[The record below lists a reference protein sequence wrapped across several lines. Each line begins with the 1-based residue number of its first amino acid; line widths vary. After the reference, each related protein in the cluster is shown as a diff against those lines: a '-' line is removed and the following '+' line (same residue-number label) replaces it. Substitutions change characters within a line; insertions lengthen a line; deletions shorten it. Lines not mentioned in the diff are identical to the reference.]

1 MSILVPGEI
10 PKIIKKRSILVAE
23 ENPKIDLKSKK
34 NTARKGAKTQRSR
47 VILFFT
53 FQYFSSYFIDVVVV
67 IW

>member
-34 NTARKGAKTQRSR
+34 TPPVKGQRRSVAGWFCFLLFNIFR
-47 VILFFT
+47 HIL
-53 FQYFSSYFIDVVVV
+53 SM
-67 IW
+67 